1 MDECGLKWYKVRDL
15 MLIGEFRHSIDPKG
29 RITIPSKFRD
39 ELDEGFVMTKGL
51 DNCLFLY
58 PLCEWEKIESK
69 LKSLPITNK
78 NVRSFVRTFFSGA
91 TDANIDKQGRVLIP
105 QNLREHA
112 LIEIDKEAVIIGVST
127 RIEIWSHKNW
137 EDYNED
143 EGLSY
148 EEMAEKMA
156 ELGI

>member
-1 MDECGLKWYKVRDL
+1 
-15 MLIGEFRHSIDPKG
+15 MLIGEFTHSIDPKG
-29 RITIPSKFRD
+29 RITIPSKFRE
-39 ELDEGFVMTKGL
+39 ELSEGFVITKGF

-58 PLCEWEKIESK
+58 PLAEWDKIETK
-69 LKSLPITNK
+69 LKNLPMTNK

-91 TDANIDKQGRVLIP
+91 EDTNIDKQGRVLLP

-112 LIEIDKEAVIIGVST
+112 LIEKEAVIIGVST
-127 RIEIWSHKNW
+127 RVEIWSKSSW
-137 EDYNED
+137 DDYNLN

>member
-1 MDECGLKWYKVRDL
+1 
-15 MLIGEFRHSIDPKG
+15 MLIGEFTHSIDPKG
-29 RITIPSKFRD
+29 RITIPSKFRE
-39 ELDEGFVMTKGL
+39 ELSEGFVITKGL

-58 PLCEWEKIESK
+58 PLEEWDKIETK
-69 LKSLPITNK
+69 LKNLPMTNK

-91 TDANIDKQGRVLIP
+91 EDTNIDKQGRVLLP

-112 LIEIDKEAVIIGVST
+112 LIDKEAVIIGVST
-127 RIEIWSHKNW
+127 RVEIWSKSSW
-137 EDYNED
+137 DDYNLN

>member
-1 MDECGLKWYKVRDL
+1 
-15 MLIGEFRHSIDPKG
+15 MLIGEFTHSIDPKG
-29 RITIPSKFRD
+29 RITIPSKFRE
-39 ELDEGFVMTKGL
+39 ELSEGFVITKGL

-58 PLCEWEKIESK
+58 PLEEWDKIETK
-69 LKSLPITNK
+69 LKNLPMTNK

-91 TDANIDKQGRVLIP
+91 EDMNIDKQGRVLLP

-112 LIEIDKEAVIIGVST
+112 LIEKEAVIIGVST
-127 RIEIWSHKNW
+127 RVEIWSKSSW
-137 EDYNED
+137 DDYNLN